1 MGRELVA
8 VLGAS
13 PSYSQIHLLLRRP
26 QPELLSGPALTQHV
40 VDFDALPA
48 LPVVQDAYIA
58 LGTTIKQAGSQAA
71 FRRVDF
77 DYVLA
82 VARGAL
88 AAGATRLGV
97 VSAVGADARSSVFYN
112 RVKGEMQEAL
122 SELCTSTATSSR
134 EKYASV
140 VIVQPSLL
148 LGDRSALGQPRRA
161 GEVWAE
167 RLLVPLAGV
176 IPKGFRPVRARAVA
190 QALVHAVLHPGPGV
204 SILPSRALHD
214 VSE

>member
-40 VDFDALPA
+40 VDFEALPA

-97 VSAVGADARSSVFYN
+97 VSAVGADAGSSVFYN

-190 QALVHAVLHPGPGV
+190 QALVHAVLHVGPGV

>member
-26 QPELLSGPALTQHV
+26 QPELLSGTALTQHV
-40 VDFDALPA
+40 VDFEALPA

-190 QALVHAVLHPGPGV
+190 QALVHAVLQAGPGV